1 MIKNIIEN
9 NKSVDINT
17 NKINKLKELF
27 PNCFN
32 SNGEFDMSVFEEEL
46 KVNTSIV
53 KEGYGL
59 NFLGKNYAKYVASL
73 DTETILVPDV
83 ENNSKKENRN
93 SENIYISGDNIDALK
108 HLVKS
113 YTGQIKCIYIDPPY
127 NTGSDGFVYN
137 DKFNLTIEKLV
148 NVLDV
153 NEEEAKRIY
162 SMTNAKSSS
171 HSAWLTFMYPRIYL
185 ARQLLK
191 DDGVIFISIDD
202 NEQSQLKLLCDN
214 IFGTENYIGMFSV
227 ENNPKGRKNSNF
239 IAVSSEY
246 CLVYAKD
253 KFNPGSFFI
262 ENIPKNSSDMTQNE
276 DGEYIQAGGRRVLVG
291 EQTFNGK
298 VDYKSEKYYSVYY
311 NKETNDLKIVKEQ
324 NINDINNFLINSGY
338 KRYISFNDNQF
349 VENTYTMTRFKEL
362 FDDDS
367 LIFSDKKIYEK
378 NSTTTVRIKS
388 MLINRK
394 YDAIVNGKV
403 EKDYEIDLKTTS
415 AGTRLKEL
423 FNLDDVPFSSPK
435 NENFISLLISLL
447 NDKNLICLDFFS
459 GSATTAHA
467 IMNLNVKDG
476 GHRKYILVQLS
487 ENLQKN
493 YEASSL
499 TGKKILKVQMDY
511 LKKINKPLYLDE
523 IGQERIRKAAK
534 KIKEETNADIDYGF
548 KHYTIKN
555 VNTNT
560 LDKLE
565 KFEPNYVISDG
576 SILDE
581 FGINAV
587 LTTWMNEDGYGLTDT
602 YEKLELEDYI
612 AYKCQN
618 TIYLLNWNI
627 SDLFIKALIEK
638 YEKEENFDCNRI
650 VMFGYS
656 FTLGEIQTLKDNLQ
670 QVKNIKGINVEV
682 ITRY

>member
-1 MIKNIIEN
+1 MIKNVVEK
-9 NKSVDINT
+9 NKNIDVNED
-17 NKINKLKELF
+17 KMNKLKEMF

-32 SNGEFDMSVFEEEL
+32 INGEFDISMFEEEL
-46 KVNTSIV
+46 KANISIV

-73 DTETILVPDV
+73 DTETILVPDEENNNKV
-83 ENNSKKENRN
+83 ENKS

-113 YTGQIKCIYIDPPY
+113 YSGQIKCIYIDPPY

-137 DKFNLTIEKLV
+137 DKFNLTIEKLID
-148 NVLDV
+148 VLDV

-162 SMTNAKSSS
+162 SMTNSKSNS
-171 HSAWLTFMYPRIYL
+171 HSAWLTFMYPRLYL
-185 ARQLLK
+185 AKQLLK
-191 DDGVIFISIDD
+191 ENGVIFISIDD
-202 NEQSQLKLLCDN
+202 NEQSQLKLLCDS
-214 IFGTENYIGMFSV
+214 IFGEENFLAQVIV
-227 ENNPKGRKNSNF
+227 KNNPGGRDYGSF
-239 IAVSSEY
+239 ALQHEY
-246 CLVYAKD
+246 LLVYSKNEDTMLNMVPKKD
-253 KFNPGSFFI
+253 YKFQYTDEKGGFDLMELRNRNIKFNNINRPNLYYPFYINPNNSDKNGLYEISLNPKEDWI
-262 ENIPKNSSDMTQNE
+262 ELYPKESQGIKTVWRWGKEKSLKYLNDAIKAKSMK
-276 DGEYIQAGGRRVLVG
+276 DGGYQIVQKSRI
-291 EQTFNGK
+291 
-298 VDYKSEKYYSVYY
+298 SEKRERTIWD
-311 NKETNDLKIVKEQ
+311 ETNLRNEAGSLELKRIFNNEKSFDYPKSVDLIKRIIQMALNEE
-324 NINDINNFLINSGY
+324 DII
-338 KRYISFNDNQF
+338 
-349 VENTYTMTRFKEL
+349 
-362 FDDDS
+362 
-367 LIFSDKKIYEK
+367 
-378 NSTTTVRIKS
+378 
-388 MLINRK
+388 
-394 YDAIVNGKV
+394 
-403 EKDYEIDLKTTS
+403 
-415 AGTRLKEL
+415 
-423 FNLDDVPFSSPK
+423 
-435 NENFISLLISLL
+435 
-447 NDKNLICLDFFS
+447 LDFFS
-459 GSATTAHA
+459 GSSTTAQA
-467 IMNLNVKDG
+467 VMEINSTTNLNLKYIMVQLAENINE
-476 GHRKYILVQLS
+476 RKYKTI
-487 ENLQKN
+487 
-493 YEASSL
+493 
-499 TGKKILKVQMDY
+499 
-511 LKKINKPLYLDE
+511 DE
-523 IGQERIRKAAK
+523 IGQERIRRAAR

-548 KHYTIKN
+548 KHYIIKD

-587 LTTWMNEDGYGLTDT
+587 LTTWMNEDGYGLTDK

-656 FTLGEIQTLKDNLQ
+656 FTLNEIQTLKDNLQ

>member
-9 NKSVDINT
+9 NKNVDINM

-32 SNGEFDMSVFEEEL
+32 NNGDFDISVFEEEI
-46 KVNTSIV
+46 KTNTSIV

-73 DTETILVPDV
+73 DTETILVPDE
-83 ENNSKKENRN
+83 ENNNKDENKN

-113 YTGQIKCIYIDPPY
+113 YSGQIKCIYIDPPY

-137 DKFNLTIEKLV
+137 DKFNLSIEKLAD
-148 NVLDV
+148 VLDI

-162 SMTNAKSSS
+162 NMTNSKSNS
-171 HSAWLTFMYPRIYL
+171 HSAWLTFMYPRLYI
-185 ARQLLK
+185 AKQLLK
-191 DDGVIFISIDD
+191 KDGIMFISIDENED
-202 NEQSQLKLLCDN
+202 YNLKSLCTMIFGDENVDSIIWQKTDSQVDRNTNSKIINRFKSEHESIIICYSNKDITSFNKIYRLPDWKNEQKNVDNDPRGPWMSGIISYEEGHKNEEQNSEYYYEIVTPSGKKIKRHWFYKKEDLLNLIEDNRISFPKNGDGVPRLKVYQNEEKEYYMGSILRGFGTSSSAKDELEEYFRDRTIFDTPKPTKLIKELIRATTNKNDIVLDFFAGSSSTAESVLQLCSNNLKRKYIMVQLPELCD
-214 IFGTENYIGMFSV
+214 TKLEAH
-227 ENNPKGRKNSNF
+227 K
-239 IAVSSEY
+239 
-246 CLVYAKD
+246 
-253 KFNPGSFFI
+253 
-262 ENIPKNSSDMTQNE
+262 
-276 DGEYIQAGGRRVLVG
+276 
-291 EQTFNGK
+291 
-298 VDYKSEKYYSVYY
+298 
-311 NKETNDLKIVKEQ
+311 
-324 NINDINNFLINSGY
+324 SGY
-338 KRYISFNDNQF
+338 KTI
-349 VENTYTMTRFKEL
+349 
-362 FDDDS
+362 
-367 LIFSDKKIYEK
+367 
-378 NSTTTVRIKS
+378 
-388 MLINRK
+388 
-394 YDAIVNGKV
+394 
-403 EKDYEIDLKTTS
+403 
-415 AGTRLKEL
+415 
-423 FNLDDVPFSSPK
+423 
-435 NENFISLLISLL
+435 
-447 NDKNLICLDFFS
+447 
-459 GSATTAHA
+459 
-467 IMNLNVKDG
+467 
-476 GHRKYILVQLS
+476 
-487 ENLQKN
+487 
-493 YEASSL
+493 
-499 TGKKILKVQMDY
+499 
-511 LKKINKPLYLDE
+511 DE
-523 IGQERIRKAAK
+523 IGQERIRRAAK

-548 KHYTIKN
+548 KHYTIKD

-587 LTTWMNEDGYGLTDT
+587 LTTWMNEDGYGLTDK
-602 YEKLELEDYI
+602 YEKLELEDYT

-627 SDLFIKALIEK
+627 SDLFIKSLIEK

-656 FTLGEIQTLKDNLQ
+656 FTLNEIQTLKDNLQ

>member
-1 MIKNIIEN
+1 MIKNIVEN
-9 NKSVDINT
+9 NKTLDV
-17 NKINKLKELF
+17 NKDKMIKLKELF

-32 SNGEFDMSVFEEEL
+32 SNGDFDISIFEEEL

-73 DTETILVPDV
+73 DTETILVPDE
-83 ENNSKKENRN
+83 ENNNKEENRN

-113 YTGQIKCIYIDPPY
+113 YTNRIKCIYIDPPY

-148 NVLDV
+148 DVLDV

-162 SMTNAKSSS
+162 NMTNAKSSS
-171 HSAWLTFMYPRIYL
+171 HSAWLTFMYPRLYL
-185 ARQLLK
+185 AKQLLK
-191 DDGVIFISIDD
+191 KDGIMFISIDENED
-202 NEQSQLKLLCDN
+202 YNLKSLCTMLFGDENVDSIIWQKTDSQVDRNTNSKIINRFKSEHESIIVCYRNKDITSFNKIYRLPDWKNEQKNVDNDPRGPWMSGIISYEEGHKNEDQNSEYYYEIITPSGKKIKRHWFYKKEDLLKLIEENRISFPKNGDGIPRLKIYQN
-214 IFGTENYIGMFSV
+214 EEKEYYMGSILRGFGT
-227 ENNPKGRKNSNF
+227 
-239 IAVSSEY
+239 SSS
-246 CLVYAKD
+246 AKD
-253 KFNPGSFFI
+253 ELEVYFGDRAIFDT
-262 ENIPKNSSDMTQNE
+262 PKPTK
-276 DGEYIQAGGRRVLVG
+276 L
-291 EQTFNGK
+291 
-298 VDYKSEKYYSVYY
+298 
-311 NKETNDLKIVKEQ
+311 VKELIRATTNQ
-324 NINDINNFLINSGY
+324 HDI
-338 KRYISFNDNQF
+338 
-349 VENTYTMTRFKEL
+349 V
-362 FDDDS
+362 
-367 LIFSDKKIYEK
+367 
-378 NSTTTVRIKS
+378 
-388 MLINRK
+388 
-394 YDAIVNGKV
+394 
-403 EKDYEIDLKTTS
+403 
-415 AGTRLKEL
+415 
-423 FNLDDVPFSSPK
+423 
-435 NENFISLLISLL
+435 
-447 NDKNLICLDFFS
+447 LDFFS
-459 GSATTAHA
+459 GSSSTAESV
-467 IMNLNVKDG
+467 LQLCSSDLV
-476 GHRKYILVQLS
+476 RKYIMVQLPELCDIKS
-487 ENLQKN
+487 DAYKN
-493 YEASSL
+493 GYK
-499 TGKKILKVQMDY
+499 TV
-511 LKKINKPLYLDE
+511 DE
-523 IGQERIRKAAK
+523 IGQERIRRAAK
-534 KIKEETNADIDYGF
+534 KIKKETNANIDYGF
-548 KHYTIKN
+548 KHYTIKD
-555 VNTNT
+555 VNTDT

-581 FGINAV
+581 FGISAV

-602 YEKLELEDYI
+602 YEKLELEDYT

>member
-1 MIKNIIEN
+1 MIKNVVEK
-9 NKSVDINT
+9 NKNIDVNA
-17 NKINKLKELF
+17 NKMDKLKEMF

-32 SNGEFDMSVFEEEL
+32 ANGEFDISVFEEEL
-46 KVNTSIV
+46 KENTSII

-73 DTETILVPDV
+73 DTETILVPDE
-83 ENNSKKENRN
+83 ENNNKDENIN

-113 YTGQIKCIYIDPPY
+113 YSGEIKCIYIDPPY

-137 DKFNLTIEKLV
+137 DKFNLGIDKLV
-148 NVLDV
+148 EVLDI

-162 SMTNAKSSS
+162 NMTNAKSNS
-171 HSAWLTFMYPRIYL
+171 HSAWLTFMYPRLYL
-185 ARQLLK
+185 AKQLLS
-191 DDGVIFISIDD
+191 DDGAIFISIDD
-202 NEQSQLKLLCDN
+202 NEQGNLKLLCDS
-214 IFGTENYIGMFSV
+214 IFGEENLIGPFIWQRAFSPV
-227 ENNPKGRKNSNF
+227 NLN
-239 IAVSSEY
+239 
-246 CLVYAKD
+246 
-253 KFNPGSFFI
+253 
-262 ENIPKNSSDMTQNE
+262 
-276 DGEYIQAGGRRVLVG
+276 
-291 EQTFNGK
+291 
-298 VDYKSEKYYSVYY
+298 KYYSQNHDYIICYAKNIESLNWNGLKRTDEANSRYDNPDNDPRGVWTSGDFSVGPRIEEKVYPIKLPSGRTVLPPSGRCWRVTREKY
-311 NKETNDLKIVKEQ
+311 NEMVSDNRVWFGEDGNGVPRQKRFLCDVKQSITPMTIWEYSEVGHSQSAKKDLNDLFDGLAIFDYPKSVE
-324 NINDINNFLINSGY
+324 LI
-338 KRYISFNDNQF
+338 KRIIGLVSNDN
-349 VENTYTMTRFKEL
+349 
-362 FDDDS
+362 D
-367 LIFSDKKIYEK
+367 LI
-378 NSTTTVRIKS
+378 
-388 MLINRK
+388 
-394 YDAIVNGKV
+394 
-403 EKDYEIDLKTTS
+403 
-415 AGTRLKEL
+415 
-423 FNLDDVPFSSPK
+423 
-435 NENFISLLISLL
+435 
-447 NDKNLICLDFFS
+447 LDFFS

-467 IMNLNVKDG
+467 VMKLNAEDNSN
-476 GHRKYILVQLS
+476 RKYIMVQLPELCDTKS
-487 ENLQKN
+487 EAYKN
-493 YEASSL
+493 GYK
-499 TGKKILKVQMDY
+499 TI
-511 LKKINKPLYLDE
+511 DE
-523 IGQERIRKAAK
+523 IGQERIRRAAK

-548 KHYTIKN
+548 KHYTIKD

-587 LTTWMNEDGYGLTDT
+587 LTTWMNEDGYGLTDK
-602 YEKLELEDYI
+602 YEKLELEDYT

-656 FTLGEIQTLKDNLQ
+656 FTLNEIQTLKDNLQ